1 MPPHPQPVGAELLV
15 APDLA
20 RVARAIDEHP
30 AARRVLADFQP
41 IRERAKLQET
51 DGEPVDEPGPAG
63 GGSAEP
69 AGLDAEGRRAEET
82 VGAPPVASLVAL
94 RERANGIAY
103 DLQPCSIVRRRQARR
118 RCHAER
124 VEESR
129 GLARVAKTVV
139 SAGGPRT
146 RARRERPPGL
156 RTVSRIRHREKRFER
171 QGRGERRQ
179 AHAPDGTTRG
189 LRSRGAALRSD
200 TLDALTF

>member
-1 MPPHPQPVGAELLV
+1 MAPRSQPVGAELLV

-20 RVARAIDEHP
+20 RIACVIDEHP
-30 AARRVLADFQP
+30 AARRVLADLQP
-41 IRERAKLQET
+41 FGERGKLQEP
-51 DGEPVDEPGPAG
+51 DRESVDEPGPAG

-82 VGAPPVASLVAL
+82 VGASPVASLVAL
-94 RERANGIAY
+94 RERADRIAY
-103 DLQPCSIVRRRQARR
+103 DLQPRSIVRRRRARR
-118 RCHAER
+118 RRHTER

-129 GLARVAKTVV
+129 GLARVAETVV
-139 SAGGPRT
+139 TARGPRT

-179 AHAPDGTTRG
+179 AHALDGTTRG
-189 LRSRGAALRSD
+189 LRFRGAAL
-200 TLDALTF
+200 